1 MHWFKHDTDANADN
15 KLQNVLLDYGL
26 EGYGLYWYC
35 IELIAGRVDKDKF
48 TFELEH
54 DARIIAR
61 NTGSTPQ
68 KVEEMMRYF
77 VKVGLFENS
86 DGVVTCLKLA
96 KRLDKSMTSNPE
108 MRRIIEQLKLRKE
121 NTDIENHDGV
131 MTASCDSMTESEKIM
146 QDKIRLDQ
154 NREEEIREENKEL
167 SVSTKHDET
176 VKNIFAVWCE
186 KMNSPRSRL
195 DANRKRLIVN
205 ALKKYTENDLIAAI
219 TGCAMSPFHMGINP
233 DGKKYNGLDLILRNA
248 EKIEQF
254 IGFSTNPPAQ
264 RQQQAGY
271 DFNDTS
277 WVKDFGDTY

>member
-86 DGVVTCLKLA
+86 DGVITCLKLA

-121 NTDIENHDGV
+121 NADIENHDSI
-131 MTASCDSMTESEKIM
+131 MTKSDVSVIESEKIM

-154 NREEEIREENKEL
+154 IRESTMSSGDDVDQQKEQPKAK
-167 SVSTKHDET
+167 SVTQINYQEFADAYNET
-176 VKNIFAVWCE
+176 FSGSLPACKVINAARQRGIKKIIGLLQSPTVE
-186 KMNSPRSRL
+186 KFRAYLETFKATAR
-195 DANRKRLIVN
+195 
-205 ALKKYTENDLIAAI
+205 
-219 TGCAMSPFHMGINP
+219 PF
-233 DGKKYNGLDLILRNA
+233 Y
-248 EKIEQF
+248 
-254 IGFSTNPPAQ
+254 
-264 RQQQAGY
+264 
-271 DFNDTS
+271 
-277 WVKDFGDTY
+277 FGDNKTGWVADFDFMLQEKTLTKTREGTIASGSGDE